1 MESQSCCQN
10 GNQKGQKSAEVA
22 VVMVPF
28 LAQGHLNQFLHLSH
42 HLVASYGIP
51 VHYAG
56 SAIHN
61 RQAKLRFHGWDPET
75 SNRIEFHD
83 LQLPPYSSPSPNPN
97 AATHFPA
104 HLQPLFDASMQL
116 REPLFQVCRDLS
128 TKFRRI
134 VIIHDSIVGSIVQDV
149 KLIPNAE
156 AYVLVPTSAFQTS
169 MGITKN
175 LTEKPFQLDPDIPTN
190 IPSNEGCFTSE
201 FLDFAYK
208 QIELLDF
215 QSGKLFN
222 TCRVIEAR
230 YLELL
235 ERLPIYGNMKT
246 FAIGP
251 LNPVQIRRTSEK
263 QRHEC
268 LDWLDKQEEN
278 SVIYVSF
285 GSTTAMTDEQI
296 TELAKGLEQSGQ
308 KFIWVLRKADKGDIF
323 MGDEEGRPQQPE
335 GYEERVKDRGMVVR
349 DWAPQLEILGHP
361 STGGF
366 MSHCGWNS
374 CIESIS
380 MGVPV
385 VAWPMHSDQ
394 PRNATLLTEVLRIGL
409 LIKDCVHLAELVTS
423 DTIEDAVRRLM
434 TSQEGEEMKKKAA
447 KLGEAVRGSVAEGG
461 ASRLEMDSFIAHI
474 TR

>member
-1 MESQSCCQN
+1 MEGQNCCQ
-10 GNQKGQKSAEVA
+10 GQKSAQVA
-22 VVMVPF
+22 VVIVPL

-42 HLVASYGIP
+42 HLIASYGIP
-51 VHYAG
+51 VHYTG

-75 SNRIEFHD
+75 SHRIEFHD

-97 AATHFPA
+97 APTHFPA

-116 REPLFQVCRDLS
+116 REPLLQVCRDLS

-169 MGITKN
+169 MGIWEI

-190 IPSNEGCFTSE
+190 VPSNEGCFTSE
-201 FLDFAYK
+201 FLDFAHK
-208 QIELLDF
+208 QMELLDF
-215 QSGKLFN
+215 QSGRLFN

-251 LNPVQIRRTSEK
+251 LNPVEIRRTSET

-268 LDWLDKQEEN
+268 LEWLDKQEEN

-308 KFIWVLRKADKGDIF
+308 KFIWVLRKADKGDVF
-323 MGDEEGRPQQPE
+323 TGDEEGRPQLPE
-335 GYEERVKDRGMVVR
+335 GYEERVKDRGMVVK

-380 MGVPV
+380 MGIPV

-394 PRNATLLTEVLRIGL
+394 PKNATLLTEVLRIGL

-434 TSQEGEEMKKKAA
+434 TSKEGEEMKKKAA
-447 KLGEAVRGSVAEGG
+447 ELGEAVRASVAEGG